1 MQGIVLKRPL
11 SVVDIEYMDGPYDIN
26 GNRLASRKERLMQ
39 LTQQVRAGT
48 YRIPAEWVAESILR
62 WRGRAGRR
70 N

>member
-1 MQGIVLKRPL
+1 
-11 SVVDIEYMDGPYDIN
+11 MDGPYDIN
-26 GNRLASRKERLMQ
+26 GNRLASRRQRIAE
-39 LTQQVRAGT
+39 LTEQVKAGT

>member
-1 MQGIVLKRPL
+1 M
-11 SVVDIEYMDGPYDIN
+11 VDIEYMDGPYDIN

>member
-1 MQGIVLKRPL
+1 M
-11 SVVDIEYMDGPYDIN
+11 VDIHYMDGPYDIN
-26 GNRLASRKERLMQ
+26 GNRLASRQERLAE
-39 LTQQVRAGT
+39 LKEQVEAGT

>member
-11 SVVDIEYMDGPYDIN
+11 SVVEVVGMDGPYDIN
-26 GNRLASRKERLMQ
+26 GNRLASRKERLAE
-39 LTQQVRAGT
+39 LTEQVKAGT